1 MRFRRQPGGLR
12 RFAIARDIAMTAL
25 PPYLK
30 RGEVHCC
37 YVYLLLSLP
46 PLNHPAQ
53 LIVVASVYLIMA
65 EHHVLRMGR
74 RGYNALS
81 SGDDY
86 RTTSSQFALQRLLLW
101 RSPLSLPLL
110 ILKYHKYIT
119 LIVARVRRSQSALVC
134 QALLHRRFLLS
145 VTDRQYAG
153 LLAVPIIPAKRY
165 HTILLR
171 RDSDR
176 RILCRCASTRRA
188 AARRFNLFNT
198 NTCHQ
203 RNRFYVQ
210 NTSPQ
215 RATREGRGGEDARA
229 PCSA

>member
-1 MRFRRQPGGLR
+1 
-12 RFAIARDIAMTAL
+12 MTAL

-30 RGEVHCC
+30 RGDFHCC
-37 YVYLLLSLP
+37 CVYFLLSLP
-46 PLNHPAQ
+46 SLNHPAQ

-65 EHHVLRMGR
+65 ERHVLRMGR

-110 ILKYHKYIT
+110 ILKCHKYIT

-176 RILCRCASTRRA
+176 RIICRCASTRRA
-188 AARRFNLFNT
+188 AARRFSSSQTHAASGVDFMFKTLPPNPPKK
-198 NTCHQ
+198 
-203 RNRFYVQ
+203 VV
-210 NTSPQ
+210 SS
-215 RATREGRGGEDARA
+215 DASLIVMFASSGMKFSLWRRRV
-229 PCSA
+229 CRW